1 MKALKILGKVLLVI
15 LALLVISMF
24 VIPHFYKEEI
34 AELVKT
40 EINKQLNAEVN
51 FEEIDLSLFRSF
63 PNFSLALYKLS
74 VRNSPTDTILTADGL
89 YISIG
94 LFSVIKDEAV
104 EIKSI
109 KVEKPELFLKVDKQG
124 QENWNIFKES
134 EVKET
139 VEDTQSEE
147 FVLLINRIL
156 INSCAITYNDDE
168 ADISVF
174 LNNLNGFLKGKFA
187 ADRSDLDLKLNSD
200 DVSVYYQ
207 GMQYLRNAS
216 LALSAIID
224 ANIKDEIYK
233 LKKNSLH
240 MNGLQINFEGSVAYV
255 DDDLNLMLVYNAPD
269 NSFKQLLSLIPVIY
283 QENFEDLVTTGQ
295 FRMDGHVK
303 GTYSES
309 DLPDFKIHM
318 QTANTEISYQ
328 GMPSSFKNIEF
339 DLLVENKGKD
349 LDNTIIRLDKCSGII
364 GSDEVNLS
372 LHLTKPITD
381 PLIDLKASGTLKLE
395 NINDVFPQKEL
406 QSLNGKLLADLTLK
420 GRLSA
425 ADQNDYK
432 NFLAI
437 GSLVCDNIS
446 YNYDDNYLVELF
458 HAQFN
463 FSPSQIDIIGFD
475 SRINGNNVAID
486 GEFENYLSY
495 FLKDDI
501 FKGNLNLHSDKL
513 DINQLL
519 EPWSAN
525 EATGGENESE
535 ESVTYIPQN
544 IDVVVLVSADSISY
558 NKLLF
563 TDFNST
569 VHVHDGRIEF
579 EDFNSSFLD
588 GLINLNGY
596 YEATSTTKPHVNF
609 ELNLIE
615 MNINTAYQD
624 MSLFRQFTPIAEK
637 AVGSF
642 TTSLSLS
649 ADLDNQMNPVWTSL
663 LGNGSLSSDNIAINA
678 NEIFSRISD
687 VLKVK
692 LFDNPTTGPIDVN
705 FKMLDGRIFHSPFNV
720 TVNNI
725 SMEVGGWTGFDQQ
738 IDYNIGFVIPVEML
752 GNDVSSVINYY
763 ASEAGKLG
771 FDVGDVQSIKPV
783 IKVEG
788 DAANPQINLISLGNV
803 TGASVKDIVEDKIEE
818 VIDDYME
825 EANKEAERI
834 IAEAQREADSLIKV
848 AQAQV
853 DGLMQLANQSVIDI
867 KSEAKK
873 QSELLVKEAAKQGA
887 LAELV
892 AKEAATE
899 LLKSADKEA
908 DNVLLKAQQESDKI
922 VENAHKQS
930 DAIMQKALEKADQ
943 IRK

>member
-1 MKALKILGKVLLVI
+1 MKALKILGKVMLVI

-24 VIPHFYKEEI
+24 VIPHFYKDEI

-51 FEEIDLSLFRSF
+51 FEDIDLSLFRSF
-63 PNFSLALYKLS
+63 PNFSLGLHGLS
-74 VRNSPTDTILTADGL
+74 VSNSPSDTILTADGL
-89 YISIG
+89 FISIG
-94 LFSVIKDEAV
+94 LFSVFKDKAV

-109 KVEKPELFLKVDKQG
+109 KIEKPELFLKINKQG
-124 QENWNIFKES
+124 EENWNIFKES
-134 EVKET
+134 EVTET
-139 VEDTQSEE
+139 GEGTQANE
-147 FVLLINRIL
+147 FILLINRVL
-156 INSCAITYNDDE
+156 INSCAITYNDE
-168 ADISVF
+168 ETDISVY
-174 LNNLNGFLKGKFA
+174 LNNLNGFLKGRFT
-187 ADRSDLDLKLNSD
+187 ADRSDLDLTLNSD
-200 DVSVYYQ
+200 DISVYYQ
-207 GMQYLRNAS
+207 GIQYLRNAS
-216 LALSAIID
+216 LVFSAVID
-224 ANIKDEIYK
+224 ANLKDEIYN
-233 LKKNSLH
+233 LKKNSLYL
-240 MNGLQINFEGSVAYV
+240 NGLQINFEGSVAYV
-255 DDDLNLMLVYNAPD
+255 DDDLNLMLVYHSPD

-283 QENFEDLVTTGQ
+283 REDFEDLVTTGQ
-295 FRMDGHVK
+295 FQMDGHIK

-318 QTANTEISYQ
+318 HTANTEISYQ
-328 GMPSSFKNIEF
+328 GMPSSIKNIEF
-339 DLLVENKGKD
+339 DLLVEKKGKN
-349 LDNTIIRLDKCSGII
+349 LDNTIIRLNKCSGII
-364 GSDEVNLS
+364 GSNEVSLS
-372 LHLTKPITD
+372 LHLTNPITD
-381 PLIDLKASGTLKLE
+381 PFIDLKASGTLKLE
-395 NINDVFPQKEL
+395 NINEVFPQEAL
-406 QSLNGKLLADLTLK
+406 QSLNGELIADLTLK
-420 GRLSA
+420 GSLSA
-425 ADQNDYK
+425 AEQSDYK

-446 YNYDDNYLVELF
+446 YNSDNNYSVELH

-475 SRINGNNVAID
+475 SRINGNNVVVD
-486 GEFENYLSY
+486 GKFENYLRY

-519 EPWSAN
+519 KPWSSN
-525 EATGGENESE
+525 EGTGGEDESE

-544 IDVVVLVSADSISY
+544 IDVVVSVSADSISY
-558 NKLLF
+558 NKLSF

-579 EDFNSSFLD
+579 EDFSSSFLG
-588 GLINLNGY
+588 GLINLDGY
-596 YEATSTTKPHVNF
+596 YEATSTIEPYINF
-609 ELNLIE
+609 ELNLME
-615 MNINTAYQD
+615 MNINTAYQN

-637 AVGSF
+637 AVGLF

-663 LGNGSLSSDNIAINA
+663 LGNGSFSSDNIALNA

-687 VLKVK
+687 VLKVN
-692 LFDNPTTGPIDVN
+692 LFDNPTTGPIDVS
-705 FKMLDGRIFHSPFNV
+705 FKMLDGKIFHSPFNV
-720 TVNNI
+720 AVNNI
-725 SMEVGGWTGFDQQ
+725 NMEVGGWTGFDQQ
-738 IDYNIGFVIPVEML
+738 IDYNLGFDIPVELL
-752 GNDVSSVINYY
+752 GSDVSNVLNYY

-771 FDVGDVQSIKPV
+771 FNLGDVQSIKPV

-788 DAANPQINLISLGNV
+788 DAANPQIKLISLGNI
-803 TGASVKDIVEDKIEE
+803 TGTGVKDIVEDKIEE

-825 EANKEAERI
+825 EATKEAERI

-853 DGLMQLANQSVIDI
+853 DGLMQVANQSVTDI

-899 LLKSADKEA
+899 LLKGADKEA

-930 DAIMQKALEKADQ
+930 DAIMQQALEKADK